1 MGGIKFEIKGFQ
13 KILDNIDKAE
23 KDAERVAKA
32 SIEKCADIYQSELMT
47 AAQSAN
53 VPRDLTSEI
62 EKEVNGKNGVYTA
75 RIGWKLGTYD
85 PKKPSAGYKAM
96 FLNYGTV
103 RRQTREGQDRGEIV
117 GSQFIA
123 KSKKRAKSKIKKQEQ
138 EIIEKVMEDI
148 GR

>member
-1 MGGIKFEIKGFQ
+1 MGGIKFEFKGFQ

-62 EKEVNGKNGVYTA
+62 KKEVNGKNGVYTA

-96 FLNYGTV
+96 FLNYGNNSNEALRIIRSRTISIFMECLWSPIW
-103 RRQTREGQDRGEIV
+103 EGKGLPR
-117 GSQFIA
+117 
-123 KSKKRAKSKIKKQEQ
+123 
-138 EIIEKVMEDI
+138 
-148 GR
+148 